1 MVKLDV
7 FEKYTRKGCI
17 LECHANLYYKKC
29 GCLPYHYPN
38 FTQVWNETTT
48 ACDYNGLKC
57 LSTVKGNFLTKL
69 DILDFGGLQLMP
81 CYARH

>member
-1 MVKLDV
+1 MMLPW
-7 FEKYTRKGCI
+7 
-17 LECHANLYYKKC
+17 LYRPKQNIFQQF
-29 GCLPYHYPN
+29 PN

-81 CYARH
+81 CYARHWLA